1 MRIAPRVAPGASPA
15 QELKECGKD
24 TVVKVSL
31 INESDLLHW
40 KGHIKGPEGTPY
52 EGGMFTIDIT
62 LPADYPF
69 VPPKVMARTPLT
81 RRVAAPRAGA
91 DGTDEIRH
99 AHLAPEHKQRERC
112 HLLRHSQ
119 K

>member
-1 MRIAPRVAPGASPA
+1 MADLNRVKKVRGVTRAAVVRIAPRLPPGASPA

-69 VPPKVMARTPLT
+69 VPPKVMAHTPLT
-81 RRVAAPRAGA
+81 RRAATR
-91 DGTDEIRH
+91 
-99 AHLAPEHKQRERC
+99 
-112 HLLRHSQ
+112 
-119 K
+119 